1 MGKPSPSPPRPLPQ
15 AQDMVTT
22 PKKPKLTTKGPPPQ
36 PSLPPKE
43 KRRPRPL
50 KDPYIS
56 QQSNFK
62 VSSYFIVLMATD
74 EGDTRYRNSCI
85 ALMSFF

>member
-36 PSLPPKE
+36 PPPQE

-85 ALMSFF
+85 ALMSFFE

>member
-22 PKKPKLTTKGPPPQ
+22 PKKPKLTTKDPPPQ
-36 PSLPPKE
+36 PSPPKE

-85 ALMSFF
+85 ALKLIFK